1 MNKES
6 DKMRERIRFR
16 SFMCECHENVF
27 KQKWLKSYIMQS
39 ALQVRR
45 IFRIH
50 SVCLCELWRP
60 IQTIQWQKPRKQ
72 NSSPNSEYGM
82 YCEPCYHQKSIC
94 ITEKDVLYVCGILHT
109 HKHINISNIK
119 NISWNLR
126 GRERERKK
134 VEISFTLGLKS

>member
-1 MNKES
+1 
-6 DKMRERIRFR
+6 
-16 SFMCECHENVF
+16 
-27 KQKWLKSYIMQS
+27 MQS

-50 SVCLCELWRP
+50 SVCVFVCCGG
-60 IQTIQWQKPRKQ
+60 QFKQ
-72 NSSPNSEYGM
+72 YNGKSQENKTVHQPNSECCV

-119 NISWNLR
+119 NIS
-126 GRERERKK
+126 
-134 VEISFTLGLKS
+134 